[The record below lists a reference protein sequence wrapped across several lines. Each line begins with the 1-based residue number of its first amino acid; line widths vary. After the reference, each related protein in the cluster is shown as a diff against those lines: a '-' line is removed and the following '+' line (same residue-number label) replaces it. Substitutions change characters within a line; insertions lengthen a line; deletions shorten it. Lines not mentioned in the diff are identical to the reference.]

1 MAIYIDV
8 IRPSL
13 WRVIERIGLNKM
25 QDQYHTISA
34 PSYGE
39 FKDKGS
45 KFHAYAFPV
54 ENEEEIMQHLQDV
67 KKEHFKARHHCY
79 AYRIGMDKNNF
90 RANDDGEPSSTAG
103 KPILGQLDSF
113 GVTNVF
119 IVVVRYFG
127 GTKLGVS
134 GLINAYRTSAAEALK
149 AAEIVQKTVVD
160 VYKIAFDYAIMGD
173 VMNAIKKLDLK
184 MQNQDFNSAP
194 SLEVS
199 IRQSEVENTLI
210 RLKAYIAKISVEEA
224 ATLEEFEIA
233 DIEFQRTV

>member
-1 MAIYIDV
+1 
-8 IRPSL
+8 
-13 WRVIERIGLNKM
+13 M

-54 ENEEEIMQHLQDV
+54 ESEEEIMQHLQDV

-149 AAEIVQKTVVD
+149 AAEIIQKTVVD

-210 RLKAYIAKISVEEA
+210 RLKAHIAKISVEEA

-233 DIEFQRTV
+233 DIDFQRTV